1 MISSTSQ
8 AFRDTLIHRA
18 TGAPLRKL
26 GILYG
31 LPLPPGIPQTSWRGV
46 LSVSALGAR
55 GGLSNVLEA
64 VREAFRHLEEEV
76 SVTTT
81 GGGSVL
87 VGSFG
92 SDQAGRLVEFGGRIY
107 FGEKLGSGG
116 LVLAGQGSSYWSSP
130 ALDGSSGTARVLA
143 YHVEEE
149 GLTLRI
155 VLHRLIVASPVTYLQ
170 EDGGV
175 RPAGEPLGGHVQTS
189 AVVDKGTASPP
200 YLGGGVVGGD
210 LPRALQKLMA
220 AGCRLEIIGV

>member
-1 MISSTSQ
+1 MISSTGQ
-8 AFRDTLIHRA
+8 ALRDTLIHRA

-55 GGLSNVLEA
+55 GGLANVLGA

-76 SVTTT
+76 PVTTT
-81 GGGSVL
+81 VGGSVL

-116 LVLAGQGSSYWSSP
+116 LVLAGSGSSYWSSP
-130 ALDGSSGTARVLA
+130 DLDGSSGTAKVLA
-143 YHVEEE
+143 YHIEEE
-149 GLTLRI
+149 GLTFRV

-170 EDGGV
+170 ENGGA

-210 LPRALQKLMA
+210 LTRSLKRLLA
-220 AGCRLEIIGV
+220 AGCQLEIVGV